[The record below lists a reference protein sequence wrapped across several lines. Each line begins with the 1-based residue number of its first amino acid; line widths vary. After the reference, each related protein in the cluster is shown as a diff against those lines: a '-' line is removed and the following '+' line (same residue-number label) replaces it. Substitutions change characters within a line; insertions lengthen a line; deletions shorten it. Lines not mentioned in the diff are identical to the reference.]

1 MARENSISLRGLLEG
16 RPKITTNQNG
26 KYALVTVKVV
36 RPDRP
41 VGDGISYV
49 ASTHVRIMTQDSD
62 IIDEMSTWEKWDI
75 VEIKGVLSSKK
86 ISKVS
91 YCPHCKKENHAYG
104 SLVYVVPTFAE
115 KVTSMVN
122 DQEGLQYLIKKREVS
137 NIAKMFGTLW
147 SSPKMLSTFSG
158 IVFTQF
164 QLAVNRKLR
173 IKEDDPFVKTD
184 FPWVKTYGDV
194 ARVARNRLIRGSE
207 VYIDGCLQ
215 SRDIPRTSWC
225 GQARDANGDYMR
237 YQNGNPVI
245 EKDADGN
252 DVGCGQEYIWNDRT
266 LEIVPFSIEMVSNF
280 LSEEEALHRAE
291 MRRAD
296 SARSKSKSPLFATD
310 VFDQLTKED
319 YENGIDDADDDYRPE

>member
-1 MARENSISLRGLLEG
+1 MARENSISLRAMLEEK
-16 RPKITTNQNG
+16 PKITVNKNG
-26 KYALVTVKVV
+26 KYALLTVRVV

-49 ASTHVRIMTQDSD
+49 ASTHVKIMTQDND
-62 IIDEMSTWEKWDI
+62 IIEEMSSWNKLDI

-86 ISKVS
+86 ILKIS
-91 YCPHCKKENHAYG
+91 YCPHCKRENRFFG

-115 KVTSMVN
+115 KLTSVP
-122 DQEGLQYLIKKREVS
+122 DDGEGLQYLIKKREVS
-137 NIAKMFGTLW
+137 NTVKMFGTLW

-215 SRDIPRTSWC
+215 SRDIYRTAWC
-225 GQARDANGDYMR
+225 GQARDANGDYML
-237 YQNGNPVI
+237 YQNGHPVI
-245 EKDADGN
+245 EKDSDGN

-266 LEIVPFSIEMVSNF
+266 LEVVPFSIEMVSNF
-280 LSEEEALHRAE
+280 LSEEEAVQRAE
-291 MRRAD
+291 KRRMD
-296 SARSKSKSPLFATD
+296 SLHSKSKSPLFASD
-310 VFDQLTKED
+310 VFDTLTKED
-319 YENGIDDADDDYRPE
+319 YENGIDDADEDRNSE